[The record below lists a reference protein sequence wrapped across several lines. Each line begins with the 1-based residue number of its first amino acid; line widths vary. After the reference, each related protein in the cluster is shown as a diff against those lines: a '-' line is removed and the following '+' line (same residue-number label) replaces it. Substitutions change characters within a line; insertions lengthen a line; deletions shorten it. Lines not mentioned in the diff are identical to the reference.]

1 MLVILDPRIGD
12 KVGMQIQAISKYSP
26 RNPTL
31 ISMGLGISIIQNDP
45 GLILGSKLN
54 NVSHN
59 RLPIKLFAPLDSP

>member
-1 MLVILDPRIGD
+1 VLVILDPRIGD

-31 ISMGLGISIIQNDP
+31 TSMGISIIQNDP

>member
-1 MLVILDPRIGD
+1 VLVILDPRIGD

-31 ISMGLGISIIQNDP
+31 ISMGISIIQNDP